1 MVDPRISIIDERLRE
16 IRNIIAVVSGK
27 GGVGKSLVAS
37 TLALILARK
46 GYKVGLLDLDFTSPS
61 THIILNIQDSQPR
74 EEKGIVPPKIHDL
87 SYMSIVFYSGESA
100 LPLRAADA
108 SNALIELL
116 AITRWGIQDFL
127 IIDMPPG
134 ISDATLDIIQLV
146 KRISFLIV
154 TTPSSLANATARKL
168 TDLLSELRMTML
180 GYVVNMKMNASAIE
194 QQSEDRVHFLGNI
207 PFDTNIE
214 DAIGKTEILLETA
227 FAKKLEEIASRN
239 LDILSS
245 ARTRCPCRKV
255 VSNFI
260 KF

>member
-116 AITRWGIQDFL
+116 AITRWRTQDFL

-154 TTPSSLANATARKL
+154 TTPSPLANATAGKL
-168 TDLLSELRMTML
+168 IGLLSELRMTML
-180 GYVVNMKMNASAIE
+180 GFVVNMKMNANVIE
-194 QQSEDRVHFLGNI
+194 QQFENRVHFLGNI

-214 DAIGKTEILLETA
+214 DAIGKTEMLLETD

-239 LDILSS
+239 LML
-245 ARTRCPCRKV
+245 ARAK
-255 VSNFI
+255 
-260 KF
+260 